1 MVYEVTFL
9 SRTYVNATKSRWER
23 YKNDPVYLTTAK
35 VSKVKQALT
44 SLTDPEFHVD
54 PKSNTQGAYRVTCA
68 YAVPLQYYYTPVH
81 QHCVV
86 PEKKEGL
93 PITTVC
99 VLYLVP

>member
-1 MVYEVTFL
+1 MAQ
-9 SRTYVNATKSRWER
+9 SA
-23 YKNDPVYLTTAK
+23 TAK

-44 SLTDPEFHVD
+44 SLTYPEFHVD
-54 PKSNTQGAYRVTCA
+54 PKLVTQGAYRVTCA

-99 VLYLVP
+99 TIFSTIVVL

>member
-1 MVYEVTFL
+1 MAVV
-9 SRTYVNATKSRWER
+9 VVVA
-23 YKNDPVYLTTAK
+23 TAK

-44 SLTDPEFHVD
+44 SLTDPEFHEN
-54 PKSNTQGAYRVTCA
+54 PISNNQGAYGVTCA

-99 VLYLVP
+99 TIFSTIVVL